1 MELHKNLLEEIRAEQ
16 GLRMESMKKYYPFF
30 EIVSHDLKQFQNG
43 KYKSID
49 IGYVLMA
56 VLRMLIEENNFNNT
70 GVTYTDYLNFVIP
83 FLESEF
89 ALDCTPEEYA
99 QLAGYVFDKI
109 KNDGK
114 PFSYE
119 FYDPEEKIRKV
130 ARVWL
135 MKSHFQEGNIYYYIT
150 ESGIEF
156 YLNTKEFK
164 EESKISIQQL
174 LLEKMIRTQNF
185 KGGREIVKRIC
196 NEVLKLKMQ
205 KREVLQVLVH
215 DLKNGLSLYR
225 EFFQE
230 SVCWFDEEHDL
241 FMKNTRLIAGA
252 MSMLSPVDQIK
263 NKEEIFLLDSEL
275 KRAMAMH
282 SELLSECMDLRRK
295 VDSMMEQGTLNAIRP
310 VVYFRQFLET
320 ALAKDDVEQLKLLAE
335 PLFQAKKKK
344 MFDLKRL
351 DEMLALR
358 RGMDEEREEIESEEE
373 ADYVYDDELEEQRIS
388 SNYRIL
394 VRELFAMLK
403 KTDCFTLREWNEQL
417 EVRYGQKIFANG
429 DYYSFLVNM
438 CQKHEIVIRDAV
450 RHPATNFEAVL
461 KQYFEIEGTEEELQ
475 MNFYLETL
483 TDEEPVTFLE
493 CFSVTNIRVE
503 RMNGDDR
510 ADTGN
515 RD

>member
-1 MELHKNLLEEIRAEQ
+1 
-16 GLRMESMKKYYPFF
+16 
-30 EIVSHDLKQFQNG
+30 
-43 KYKSID
+43 
-49 IGYVLMA
+49 
-56 VLRMLIEENNFNNT
+56 
-70 GVTYTDYLNFVIP
+70 
-83 FLESEF
+83 
-89 ALDCTPEEYA
+89 
-99 QLAGYVFDKI
+99 
-109 KNDGK
+109 
-114 PFSYE
+114 
-119 FYDPEEKIRKV
+119 
-130 ARVWL
+130 

-295 VDSMMEQGTLNAIRP
+295 VDSMVEQGTLNAIRP

-320 ALAKDDVEQLKLLAE
+320 AL
-335 PLFQAKKKK
+335 KK
-344 MFDLKRL
+344 M
-351 DEMLALR
+351 M
-358 RGMDEEREEIESEEE
+358 
-373 ADYVYDDELEEQRIS
+373 
-388 SNYRIL
+388 
-394 VRELFAMLK
+394 
-403 KTDCFTLREWNEQL
+403 WN
-417 EVRYGQKIFANG
+417 N
-429 DYYSFLVNM
+429 
-438 CQKHEIVIRDAV
+438 
-450 RHPATNFEAVL
+450 
-461 KQYFEIEGTEEELQ
+461 
-475 MNFYLETL
+475 
-483 TDEEPVTFLE
+483 
-493 CFSVTNIRVE
+493 
-503 RMNGDDR
+503 
-510 ADTGN
+510 
-515 RD
+515 